1 MDSPMLRTSLEEE
14 LVFVQ
19 KNLKSQQES
28 YLRLP
33 NPVSNPLNHGLT
45 IDIHQHHSRD
55 ADRSYT
61 KTASLLWLSINI
73 LELIMLLLRP
83 TKGREVMSAE
93 APRSMLKKNTFPL
106 ALALHQK
113 VMYRTKVASLQ
124 RWAAEKTALKHLLR
138 ALRNQL

>member
-1 MDSPMLRTSLEEE
+1 
-14 LVFVQ
+14 
-19 KNLKSQQES
+19 
-28 YLRLP
+28 
-33 NPVSNPLNHGLT
+33 
-45 IDIHQHHSRD
+45 
-55 ADRSYT
+55 
-61 KTASLLWLSINI
+61 
-73 LELIMLLLRP
+73 MLLLRP